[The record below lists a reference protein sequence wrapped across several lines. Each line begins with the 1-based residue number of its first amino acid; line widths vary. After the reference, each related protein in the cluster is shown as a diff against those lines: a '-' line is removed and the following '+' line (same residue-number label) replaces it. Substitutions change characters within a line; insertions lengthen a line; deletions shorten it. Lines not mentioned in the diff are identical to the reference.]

1 MGEERKGGRAE
12 DDNVPIAEM
21 NKLHRL
27 PNVSTRKKTKM
38 AVETTL
44 TIPYIPDARS
54 EFDVPVY
61 PIYETKPNTKVELV
75 HV

>member
-1 MGEERKGGRAE
+1 MGEGESERRGQGGQGEERREE
-12 DDNVPIAEM
+12 DVPIAEM

-61 PIYETKPNTKVELV
+61 PIYETS
-75 HV
+75 